1 MSFDKK
7 QSTSYSY
14 SKQGVDGVGPMV
26 VHILYIVLIYLLNNQ
41 PRYYIK
47 GFSTSSCKRWPLCI
61 TGDSYSK
68 KY

>member
-26 VHILYIVLIYLLNNQ
+26 VYIFV
-41 PRYYIK
+41 
-47 GFSTSSCKRWPLCI
+47 
-61 TGDSYSK
+61 YSVDLFT
-68 KY
+68 